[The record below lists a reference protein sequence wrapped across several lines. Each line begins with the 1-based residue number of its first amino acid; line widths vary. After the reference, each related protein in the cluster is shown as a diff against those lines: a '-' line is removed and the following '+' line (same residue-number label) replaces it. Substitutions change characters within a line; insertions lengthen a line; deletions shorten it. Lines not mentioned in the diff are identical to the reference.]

1 MNGKTMRE
9 KLHIGERVYG
19 TMIVAESPRWPSAAA
34 GAGIDFAFIDTEHP
48 AHDREKMSWYCQLFE
63 AHGVV
68 PVVRI
73 PSPSPYEASAALD
86 GGARGVIAPYIET
99 VEQVRAHVG
108 AVKYSPHKGERLAK
122 HMSGEEP
129 LEPELKDYLLK
140 RNENN
145 IAIVNIESIPALE
158 ALDEMLDVEGLDAVL
173 IGPND
178 LTTNLAI
185 PNQYDHPRYI
195 EAVDMVLTKARAKG
209 IGFGNHIVYGGVG
222 KEQEIRWAKMGANLI
237 VHSIDII
244 AFRNGIS
251 QEIESIKAALSETG
265 DEVAL
270 EDIHL

>member
-1 MNGKTMRE
+1 MNVKEMRE
-9 KLHIGERVYG
+9 KLHSGERVYG
-19 TMIVAESPRWPSAAA
+19 TMIVAESPRWPGAAAAA
-34 GAGIDFAFIDTEHP
+34 GLDFAFIDTEHP
-48 AHDREKMSWYCQLFE
+48 AHDREKMSWMCQLFE

-108 AVKYSPHKGERLAK
+108 AVKYSPLKGERLAK

-129 LEPELKDYLLK
+129 LEPELKEFLLK
-140 RNENN
+140 RNEST

-178 LTTNLAI
+178 LTTNLGI
-185 PNQYDHPRYI
+185 PNQFDHPRYI
-195 EAVDMVLTKARAKG
+195 DAVDMVVTKARAKG
-209 IGFGNHIVYGGVG
+209 IGAGNHIVYSNGMD
-222 KEQEIRWAKMGANLI
+222 QEIRWAKMGANLI
-237 VHSIDII
+237 IHSIDII

-251 QEIESIKAALSETG
+251 QEIEAIKNALSEMG
-265 DEVAL
+265 EAAEL